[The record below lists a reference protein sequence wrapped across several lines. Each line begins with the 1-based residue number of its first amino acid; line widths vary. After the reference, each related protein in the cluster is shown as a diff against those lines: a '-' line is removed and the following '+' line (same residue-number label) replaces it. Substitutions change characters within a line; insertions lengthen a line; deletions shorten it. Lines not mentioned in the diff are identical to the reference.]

1 MKEKISGFKSEFE
14 MQRQWNFLDVD
25 RKFYTEKK
33 IPLRIRSTG
42 VWNRESGPDFKNAAI
57 IIGNEK
63 LKGDIEVHLR
73 ASDWF
78 THNHH
83 HDPSYNN
90 VVLHVVAENDLDQ
103 FRREMLPSML
113 VISMEE
119 LETGK
124 QLGKCAYDLA
134 SMKTDKARE
143 LFLKAGAHR
152 FREKTKRFTR
162 QILIEGTE
170 KSLWRFLFEAAG
182 YKRNSEAFK
191 ALFKRFLTYPEDMRD
206 KQFEAILWG
215 ESTLLPELAS
225 DGIQPELKEFARERW
240 AEWWQVRSQNTKP
253 LPWKNGGRPVN
264 SPERRLALLVNWMR
278 NFGEK
283 PLRNL
288 GKYAEDHSAK
298 ELLKYILSKL
308 EVSDELWDKFV
319 NFKTCKNKP
328 ARIGG
333 RSFVLEAAVNVILPA
348 IYAMTQFDLCDK
360 PELVAERIEQA
371 WLLLP
376 STMENSVTRHAGELW
391 FKGARQKRELL
402 NSAAARQ
409 GVIHIYREYCEK
421 CQFDCNSCKWADSY

>member
-1 MKEKISGFKSEFE
+1 
-14 MQRQWNFLDVD
+14 MQ
-25 RKFYTEKK
+25 
-33 IPLRIRSTG
+33 IRSTG
-42 VWNRESGPDFKNAAI
+42 AWNRESGPDFKNAAI

-78 THNHH
+78 AHNHH
-83 HDPSYNN
+83 HDPAYNN
-90 VVLHVVAENDLDQ
+90 VILHVVAENDLDQ
-103 FRREMLPSML
+103 FRREVLPPML
-113 VISMEE
+113 VITQEE

-162 QILIEGTE
+162 QIIIEGTE

-191 ALFKRFLTYPEDMRD
+191 ALFKRFLTYPEDMRE
-206 KQFEAILWG
+206 KHFEAILWG

-225 DGIQPELKEFARERW
+225 GDIQPELKEFARKCW
-240 AEWWQVRSQNTKP
+240 TEWWRVRNQNTKT
-253 LPWKNGGRPVN
+253 LPWKSGGRPVN
-264 SPERRLALLVNWMR
+264 SPERRLALLINWMH

-283 PLRNL
+283 PLRQL
-288 GKYAEDHSAK
+288 GKYAEKHSSK
-298 ELLKYILSKL
+298 ELLKYVLSKL

-319 NFKTCKNKP
+319 NFKTSKKKS

-333 RSFVLEAAVNVILPA
+333 RSFVLEVAVNVILPA
-348 IYAMTQFDLCDK
+348 IYAMTQFDLCDN
-360 PELVAERIEQA
+360 PDLVAERIEQA

-376 STMENSVTRHAGELW
+376 ATMENSVTRHAGELW
-391 FKGARQKRELL
+391 FKGPRLKRGIL

-421 CQFDCNSCKWADSY
+421 CQFDCNSCKWAELY